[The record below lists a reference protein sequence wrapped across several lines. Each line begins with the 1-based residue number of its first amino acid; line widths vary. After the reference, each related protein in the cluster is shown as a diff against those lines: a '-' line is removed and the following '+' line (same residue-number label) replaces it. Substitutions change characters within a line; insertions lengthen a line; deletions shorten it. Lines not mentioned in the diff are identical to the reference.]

1 MEQKGIAEKSLAVY
15 FISLGTLMYYLLT
28 QTINI
33 PYTIPVRQLVVGLI
47 LLSEFIYFIF
57 RPNIARS
64 YVSIKGALMLS
75 VPFLVMITV
84 SLPVWFFERVEW
96 VEIYRASWNYL
107 LYVNQLL
114 AALVAAAFLYLFGEK
129 GIWYNL
135 ISVLAANLMMIIT
148 IMLENGVGVYLREL
162 TQLIITFAGNTGEVI
177 QQAEIHELAFCLG
190 AYLVYMMLYFQ
201 KNRRFLFLML
211 LTLFCFL
218 SAFKRIAIVAI
229 LVSAG
234 LGWGMRILNDRGK
247 VKTVR
252 RLIQIILLGSCA
264 ALVLYIAFVR
274 YGGFHWLEEIGIDTM
289 SRADIYDQ
297 VEDYYTFSPDYAGH
311 GMGYLSY
318 QLTRVVEL
326 WETAIHNDFLQF
338 YIDLGFWGYIAWL
351 LSLTVL
357 RVWYFGR
364 GNKTDSAILAFAMT
378 CYMLIL
384 STTDN
389 TLNYQMFYTC
399 TDLLIIGHR
408 FDRNVEEADEK
419 LFGFVERQNRRVT

>member
-1 MEQKGIAEKSLAVY
+1 MEQKGIAEKALAVY

-33 PYTIPVRQLVVGLI
+33 PYTIPVRQLVVVLL
-47 LLSEFIYFIF
+47 LLSEFFFFIF
-57 RPNIARS
+57 RPNVART
-64 YVSIKGALMLS
+64 YVSIKGALVLS

-107 LYVNQLL
+107 LYVNQFL

-135 ISVLAANLMMIIT
+135 IALLTANLLMVVT
-148 IMLENGVGVYLREL
+148 IMLQNGVGVYLREL
-162 TQLIITFAGNTGEVI
+162 TRLITTFAGETGEVI
-177 QQAEIHELAFCLG
+177 QKAEIHELAFCLG
-190 AYLVYMMLYFQ
+190 AYLVYMLLYFR
-201 KNRRFLFLML
+201 KSRWFLFLL
-211 LTLFCFL
+211 FFALFCFL
-218 SAFKRIAIVAI
+218 SAFKRIAIAAI
-229 LVSAG
+229 LAAVG
-234 LGWGMRILNDRGK
+234 LGWGMKILCRRGR
-247 VKTVR
+247 VKNVR
-252 RLIQIILLGSCA
+252 RLMQIILLASCA

-274 YGGFHWLEEIGIDTM
+274 YGGFHWLEKIGIDTM

-326 WETAIHNDFLQF
+326 WETAVHNDFLQF

-364 GNKTDSAILAFAMT
+364 GNKTDCAILAFSMT

-389 TLNYQMFYTC
+389 TLNYQLFYTC
-399 TDLLIIGHR
+399 VDILMLGHG

-419 LFGFVERQNRRVT
+419 LFGFVEKQNRRMT

>member
-1 MEQKGIAEKSLAVY
+1 MEQKGIAEKALAVY

-33 PYTIPVRQLVVGLI
+33 PYTIPVRQLVVVLL
-47 LLSEFIYFIF
+47 LLSEFFFFIF
-57 RPNIARS
+57 RPNVART
-64 YVSIKGALMLS
+64 YVSIKGALALS

-107 LYVNQLL
+107 LYVNQFL

-135 ISVLAANLMMIIT
+135 IALLTANLLMVVT
-148 IMLENGVGVYLREL
+148 IMLQNGVGVYLREL
-162 TQLIITFAGNTGEVI
+162 TRLITTFAGETGEVI
-177 QQAEIHELAFCLG
+177 QKAEIHELAFCLG
-190 AYLVYMMLYFQ
+190 AYLVYMLLYFR
-201 KNRRFLFLML
+201 KSRWFLFLL
-211 LTLFCFL
+211 FFALFCFL
-218 SAFKRIAIVAI
+218 SAFKRIAIAAI
-229 LVSAG
+229 LAAVG
-234 LGWGMRILNDRGK
+234 LGWGMKILCRRGR
-247 VKTVR
+247 VKNVR
-252 RLIQIILLGSCA
+252 RLMQIILLASCA

-274 YGGFHWLEEIGIDTM
+274 YGGFHWLEKIGIDTM

-326 WETAIHNDFLQF
+326 WETAVHNDFLQF

-364 GNKTDSAILAFAMT
+364 GNKTDCAILAFSMT

-389 TLNYQMFYTC
+389 TLNYQLFYTC
-399 TDLLIIGHR
+399 VDILMLGHG

-419 LFGFVERQNRRVT
+419 LFGFVEKQNRRMT